1 MDEIVILILK
11 TGRIDEYLEL
21 IQKMIDF
28 YHHGKV
34 YFKRKNFDNVPPGY
48 QNFIIGLRL
57 YGIIT
62 QSNGGKKKTWKIID
76 IEKLKR
82 IHEELIKCKNDAKY
96 RILKLSSSQDFQN
109 KQKIMYDLARI
120 IANKL
125 NKNAVDVIFDALIH
139 KYCICLKT
147 TELLKNCWKSGNF
160 LRPNPY
166 KISVSPF
173 DNNQR
178 SLTVIAYC
186 FGYSASNFNFQS

>member
-1 MDEIVILILK
+1 MDEIVIFILK

-125 NKNAVDVIFDALIH
+125 NKNVVDVIFDALIH
-139 KYCICLKT
+139 KYGNMFKDNRTFKKLLEKWEFFKT
-147 TELLKNCWKSGNF
+147 
-160 LRPNPY
+160 
-166 KISVSPF
+166 
-173 DNNQR
+173 
-178 SLTVIAYC
+178 
-186 FGYSASNFNFQS
+186 